1 MSNEFK
7 NQEIIEE
14 NATMEPPKKEQ
25 KGRSFLRFFSLR
37 NLFSKENV
45 TGNLSYV
52 FFLGLLAVVYIAN
65 SYNSDKILR
74 KIDATQKELKEL
86 VSEYGSTKRMLQ
98 DSSRQTVVAKKVEA
112 LGLIES
118 TSTQKQIV
126 VSQNDIAKK

>member
-7 NQEIIEE
+7 NPEIIEE
-14 NATMEPPKKEQ
+14 NATMETPKKEQ